1 MKATDYFDSGFN
13 CAQSVLLALRES
25 TGNTCSCIP
34 AIAEGFGSGIKT
46 GSVCG
51 AVTGAVMGIGL
62 EYGRKTPKDISS
74 KTHVEPLVKEFLRKF
89 TEEHGTILCC
99 ELLGVDV
106 TTEQGVQHYKEK
118 NMHEKCES
126 FITTA
131 TQIAQTL
138 LSPE

>member
-1 MKATDYFDSGFN
+1 VKATDYFNSGFN
-13 CAQSVLLALRES
+13 CAQSVLLVLSQS
-25 TGNTCSCIP
+25 TGKTCSCIP

-62 EYGRKTPKDISS
+62 AYGRETPKDIPSRA
-74 KTHVEPLVKEFLRKF
+74 HVETLVREFLRKF

-106 TTEQGVQHYKEK
+106 TTEQGRQHYKRE
-118 NMHEKCES
+118 NMHQKCEC
-126 FITTA
+126 FIATA

>member
-1 MKATDYFDSGFN
+1 MRAVDYFNSGFN
-13 CAQSVLLALRES
+13 CAQSVLLVLSES
-25 TGNTCSCIP
+25 TGKTCSCIP

-62 EYGRKTPKDISS
+62 QCGREIPKDIPSR
-74 KTHVEPLVKEFLRKF
+74 THVKTLVREFLKKF

-106 TTEQGVQHYKEK
+106 TTERGIQHYKEK
-118 NMHEKCES
+118 NMHQKCEC
-126 FITTA
+126 FIATA

>member
-1 MKATDYFDSGFN
+1 MKATDYFNSGFN
-13 CAQSVLLALRES
+13 CAQSVLLVLSES
-25 TGNTCSCIP
+25 EGETCSCIP

-62 EYGRKTPKDISS
+62 QYGRKDPEDKSS
-74 KTHVEPLVKEFLRKF
+74 KTHVDTLTREFLRRF

-99 ELLGVDV
+99 ELLGEDV
-106 TTEQGVQHYKEK
+106 TTEQGIQHYREK
-118 NMHEKCES
+118 NLHEKCES
-126 FITTA
+126 FIATA
-131 TQIAQTL
+131 TRIAQTL

>member
-1 MKATDYFDSGFN
+1 MRATDYFNSGFN
-13 CAQSVLLALRES
+13 CAQSVLLVLSES
-25 TGNTCSCIP
+25 TGKTCSCIP

-62 EYGRKTPKDISS
+62 ECGRETPEDIPS
-74 KTHVEPLVKEFLRKF
+74 KTHVETLVREFLRKF

-99 ELLGVDV
+99 ELLGVNV
-106 TTEQGVQHYKEK
+106 TTEQGIPHYKKE
-118 NMHEKCES
+118 NMHQKCEC
-126 FITTA
+126 FIATA